1 MLHSVEH
8 TKDGLASFPCRNI
21 LQSSSQNSALA
32 SCLHSLKTS
41 KTNFLSSFQAP
52 LQIPPLFLCPYDL
65 IVSHRFSFKHSYAS
79 LIPDFCRVYLPH
91 AQFTSR
97 THTDITLSKHTLYLQ
112 PSLLFWLCCEK
123 SWSHAAPH
131 SFAPVSLRLR
141 DLVIL
146 SLTTGQVSSTI
157 HSTKQS
163 KAQTF
168 VPWLSYNPYNRLF
181 QLCPTLLA
189 LLINSFQSNHY
200 LYNTC
205 NLHRLPIGAFQF

>member
-8 TKDGLASFPCRNI
+8 TKDGLTSFPCRNT

-32 SCLHSLKTS
+32 SCLHPLKTS

-65 IVSHRFSFKHSYAS
+65 IVSHCFSFKHSYAS
-79 LIPDFCRVYLPH
+79 LIPDFCRAYLPP
-91 AQFTSR
+91 
-97 THTDITLSKHTLYLQ
+97 THRHNTLKAHPVPPTLS
-112 PSLLFWLCCEK
+112 SLLTLLWEILVSCC
-123 SWSHAAPH
+123 SP
-131 SFAPVSLRLR
+131 FFVPVSLCLP
-141 DLVIL
+141 DLVSL

-157 HSTKQS
+157 HSMKQS

-189 LLINSFQSNHY
+189 LLINSCQSNHY

-205 NLHRLPIGAFQF
+205 NLHRLPTGAFQF